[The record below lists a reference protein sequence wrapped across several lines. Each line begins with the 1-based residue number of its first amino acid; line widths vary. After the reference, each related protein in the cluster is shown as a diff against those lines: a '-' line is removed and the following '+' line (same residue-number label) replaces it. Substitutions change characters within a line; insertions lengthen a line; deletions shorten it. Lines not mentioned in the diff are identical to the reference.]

1 MGNVHVQTMSAI
13 PATALSAANDMT
25 LDAVTHGS
33 AAQAPLCFVI
43 DTDISVRRFL
53 SLILHGAGLNSE
65 EFSAGEALTVA
76 LSRCAPDIVFLDV
89 ALELAEAVQCLAE
102 LANNSYCGQ
111 VQLISN
117 RGSAVL
123 AHVKHI
129 GEQHH
134 LQMLPVLK
142 KPIDAQAI
150 LNVLQQL
157 KLGHAAPT
165 AGRIGLD
172 EALNKGWI
180 EFWYQPKI
188 DLRRKQLVGAESFA
202 RARHPQHGIML
213 PDAFMPG
220 APETSLIK
228 LAEHA
233 LVCALKAGLNFA
245 KLGVSLQLAV
255 NISASALGKVRFPEI
270 LQTFRPQF
278 DKWPGLVIDVM
289 EEQLVSDLARVSDIA
304 GELKKFE
311 VNVAID
317 NFGRRHTSLVNLRE
331 LPFTEVK
338 IDRTFVADCAT
349 SKINAPLCKTII
361 DLAHNFGSV
370 AVAIGIEK
378 ASDAV
383 ALLRMGC
390 DYGQG
395 FLLGQPM
402 PEELFASLLRQR
414 AVGPV
419 RQSFEPERLT
429 QPAEA

>member
-1 MGNVHVQTMSAI
+1 MSKT
-13 PATALSAANDMT
+13 PATSLSAANDVT
-25 LDAVTHGS
+25 LDAVTAGGE
-33 AAQAPLCFVI
+33 ARVPVCFVI
-43 DTDISVRRFL
+43 DADASVRRFL
-53 SLILHGAGLNSE
+53 SLILHGAGLNTQ
-65 EFSAGEALTVA
+65 EFAAGAALAAVLA
-76 LSRCAPDIVFLDV
+76 KRAPDIVFLDI
-89 ALELAEAVQCLAE
+89 ALEFAEAVKCLIE
-102 LANNSYCGQ
+102 LSDNNYRGQ

-117 RGSAVL
+117 RGAAVL
-123 AHVKHI
+123 AHVKQI

-142 KPIDAQAI
+142 KPVDPHAI

-157 KLGHAAPT
+157 KLGHASPT
-165 AGRIGLD
+165 AGRIALD
-172 EALNKGWI
+172 EALNNGWI

-202 RARHPQHGIML
+202 RARHPQHGIMT

-220 APETSLIK
+220 ATETSLIK

-233 LVCALKAGLNFA
+233 LVCALKAGLSFA
-245 KLGVSLQLAV
+245 KLGVNLQLAV
-255 NISASALGKVRFPEI
+255 NISASALGKVRFSEI
-270 LQTFRPQF
+270 LQTYRPQF
-278 DKWPGLVIDVM
+278 DKWPGFIIDVM
-289 EEQLVSDLARVSDIA
+289 EEQLVTDLARVSDIA
-304 GELKKFE
+304 RELKQLE
-311 VNVAID
+311 VNFAID
-317 NFGRRHTSLVNLRE
+317 NCGRRYASLLNLKE

-338 IDRTFVADCAT
+338 LGRDFVADCAA
-349 SKINAPLCKTII
+349 SKVNAPLCKTII

-378 ASDAV
+378 ASDAM

-414 AVGPV
+414 AIGQG
-419 RQSFEPERLT
+419 RQSFERERLT
-429 QPAEA
+429 EPAEA